1 MALVVAV
8 GSLVEED
15 HEQGVAHILEHLAF
29 NATEARFPVLLLLC
43 CTCTMMYY
51 LHGLQTTRHAIL

>member
-29 NATEARFPVLLLLC
+29 NATEARSFLFSFSSVVRA
-43 CTCTMMYY
+43 
-51 LHGLQTTRHAIL
+51 Q